1 MLKKIVEK
9 HKQEKERAEKLL
21 RAINKDGAS
30 QRNKEIKAKL
40 NEHGELDIEV
50 DMDQS
55 LSKRDADPMYADRV
69 FQIE

>member
-30 QRNKEIKAKL
+30 
-40 NEHGELDIEV
+40 
-50 DMDQS
+50 
-55 LSKRDADPMYADRV
+55 
-69 FQIE
+69 